1 MSFKKFLPEPPSVL
15 QHARSARYPLP
26 AKSSCRQ
33 ELLSACCLYFYWND
47 INIFLKQKI
56 LLKRRFFSSIIIRR
70 IWRIR
75 NQLL

>member
-33 ELLSACCLYFYWND
+33 ELLSACCLTVPGCLTTD
-47 INIFLKQKI
+47 MRK
-56 LLKRRFFSSIIIRR
+56 KRAHK
-70 IWRIR
+70 
-75 NQLL
+75 